1 MKKYLIINADDFGL
15 HSGINKGIQLMF
27 EKKIVRSASFITN
40 TDLFEDS
47 LNIIRQF
54 PDVSVGVH
62 LNLTDGGPIS
72 SGCSS
77 GLLLNKEGNF
87 LGDHLQVLRSV
98 FLHFLKLED
107 LIRVEFDCQ
116 FKRRLAKNI
125 KISHLDSQG
134 HIHIFPP
141 LFKIILKAACKFKIP
156 FVRISAEPIFFQGR
170 VPRWDIVSLNILSWR
185 AKLNLRGKNVRY
197 TDYFFGLRY
206 AGKFTKDTMTQLIKQ
221 LKPGVAEIAVH
232 LGCDNQNISKQFKW
246 GYSWSDELKALEDND
261 IMKTIKLMDVNL
273 INFNDILKNTA

>member
-15 HSGINKGIQLMF
+15 HSDINRSIQLMF
-27 EKKIVRSASFITN
+27 EKKIVRSVSFITN

-62 LNLTDGGPIS
+62 LNLTDGRPIS
-72 SGCSS
+72 SGRSL

-107 LIRVEFDCQ
+107 LIKTEFECQ
-116 FKRRLAKNI
+116 IERLLAKNI
-125 KISHLDSQG
+125 KISHLDSHG
-134 HIHIFPP
+134 HIHMLPP
-141 LFKIILKAACKFKIP
+141 LFKIILKAAGKFKIP
-156 FVRISAEPIFFQGR
+156 FVRIPAEPIFFQGCI
-170 VPRWDIVSLNILSWR
+170 PRWDIVSLNILSKC
-185 AKLNLRGKNVRY
+185 AKFNLRGKNVRY
-197 TDYFFGLRY
+197 ADYFFGSRY
-206 AGKFTKDTMTQLIKQ
+206 AGKFTKDTMIRFVKQ

-232 LGCDNQNISKQFKW
+232 LGCDNQDISKQFKW
-246 GYSWSDELKALEDND
+246 GYSWSDELKALADND
-261 IMKTIKLMDVNL
+261 TMETIKLMDVNL